1 MRLNTL
7 LTLAVALVLFTLTLA
22 APSYDQP
29 RCEPYN
35 VDTKNRVF
43 VLSDI
48 SNEPDDT
55 MSFVRLL
62 LHSDQYQIEGLV
74 AVTSYWQN
82 ASVYPDQIEAV
93 VKAYGEVVDNLQ
105 THGHG
110 QFPSEE
116 YLLGRIRSGPTTYG
130 MATIDALRA
139 GGNVSSGAQ
148 LLIDS
153 VDASDSR
160 LYVQVWGGVN
170 TLAEA
175 LWQVNQS
182 RSPAEFAEFTAKLSV
197 YAISDQDNTGAWLRR
212 EFPSVR
218 YIASVHGWNFYGL
231 AAWTG
236 ISGEL
241 YYGFD
246 KGGPDTSLV
255 TNDWVHGNV
264 QLGALGK
271 MYPNITFIMEGD
283 SPSIFFTMQNG
294 LNAPEHPEW
303 GGWGGRY
310 FPVNYGE
317 QQFSDAADHAI
328 GQNGQE
334 FISNHATVW
343 RWRSA
348 YQNEMAARIQ
358 WTLRGNE
365 PRSNTT
371 HPPVVAVNGSCGS
384 APIELDVA
392 PDSTIT
398 LDASQSYDRDG
409 RSLNFTWFHYRE
421 ITATQWWVSAE
432 VPQLNFTAAAGSDGR
447 VVNVHLPQEANACRA
462 PTALHATGP
471 ETCQQYHAIL
481 QVTNSGTP
489 PITRYRR
496 VILKVRPS
504 NSTSA
509 GA

>member
-1 MRLNTL
+1 MRLVTCF
-7 LTLAVALVLFTLTLA
+7 AVAALTSSFLVSA
-22 APSYDQP
+22 ASSYGES
-29 RCEPYN
+29 RCEPYK
-35 VDTKNRVF
+35 VDIKNRVF
-43 VLSDI
+43 IMSDI

-82 ASVYPDQIEAV
+82 ASTYPDQIEAV
-93 VKAYGEVVDNLQ
+93 VRAYGEVLGNLQ

-110 QFPSEE
+110 QFPSED
-116 YLLGRIRSGPTTYG
+116 YLLSRVRSGPTKYG
-130 MATIDALRA
+130 IAAIDALRA
-139 GGNVSSGAQ
+139 GGNISSGAQ
-148 LLIDS
+148 LLVDT

-175 LWQVNQS
+175 LWYINNT
-182 RSPAEFAEFTAKLSV
+182 RSPAEFADFTGKLSV
-197 YAISDQDNTGAWLRR
+197 YTISDQDNTGAWIRR

-236 ISGEL
+236 ISGEV

-255 TNDWVHGNV
+255 TNDWVHQNV
-264 QLGALGK
+264 QLGPLGK

-283 SPSIFFTMQNG
+283 SPAIFFTMQNG

-303 GGWGGRY
+303 GSWGGRY

-317 QQFSDAADHAI
+317 QQFSDAVDHVI
-328 GQNGQE
+328 GQNGEE
-334 FISNHATVW
+334 FVSNQATVW

-358 WTLRGNE
+358 WTLRENG
-365 PRSNTT
+365 PQSNTT
-371 HPPVVAVNGSCGS
+371 HPPVVVVNGSCGS
-384 APIELDVA
+384 APLELDVQ
-392 PDSTIT
+392 PDSTIV
-398 LDASQSYDRDG
+398 LDASQSYDLDG

-432 VPQLNFTAAAGSDGR
+432 VPLLNFTAVAGSDGR
-447 VVNVHLPQEANACRA
+447 VVTVHMPLEENACRA
-462 PTALHATGP
+462 AVALQATGSVI
-471 ETCQQYHAIL
+471 CQQYHAIL

-496 VILKVRPS
+496 VILKVQPG

-509 GA
+509 GT